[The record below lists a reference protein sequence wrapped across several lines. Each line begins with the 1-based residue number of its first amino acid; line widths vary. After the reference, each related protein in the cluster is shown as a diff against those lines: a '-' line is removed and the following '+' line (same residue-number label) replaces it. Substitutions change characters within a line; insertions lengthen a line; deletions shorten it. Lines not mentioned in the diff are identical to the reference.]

1 MNSKE
6 LAKRIVD
13 SFIRVLPSDDC
24 EITIASMLENFRISE
39 INKYV
44 NSINTE
50 NMAKMKAKE
59 PVVKQEN
66 SNIERVKAWPRG
78 V

>member
-6 LAKRIVD
+6 LAKRIVNT
-13 SFIRVLPSDDC
+13 FVRQLPSDDC

-39 INKYV
+39 INKYI
-44 NSINTE
+44 NNLNTE

-66 SNIERVKAWPRG
+66 SNIERVRTWPRG
-78 V
+78 A

>member
-13 SFIRVLPSDDC
+13 NFVRMLPSDDC
-24 EITIASMLENFRISE
+24 EVTITSMLEHWRIQE
-39 INKYV
+39 INKYI
-44 NSINTE
+44 NNLNTE
-50 NMAKMKAKE
+50 NMAKIKAKE
-59 PVVKQEN
+59 PAVKQEN
-66 SNIERVKAWPRG
+66 SNIERVRVWPRG